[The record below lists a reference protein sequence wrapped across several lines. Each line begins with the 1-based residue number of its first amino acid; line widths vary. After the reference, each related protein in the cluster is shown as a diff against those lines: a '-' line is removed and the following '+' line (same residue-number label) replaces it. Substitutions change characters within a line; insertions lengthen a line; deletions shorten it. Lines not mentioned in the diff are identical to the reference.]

1 MSGSTKAPEYAE
13 ETYLSRGEAA
23 LRLGVPPRTIQQW
36 AIDGK
41 IPCIRTF
48 GGHRRFSVK
57 DLDAIAHLAK
67 KRRPR
72 RRTTIQSSSVQDT
85 GVEDPPVQNAKSGSG
100 GVGA

>member
-1 MSGSTKAPEYAE
+1 MSGSTDAPESVE
-13 ETYLSRGEAA
+13 EIYLSRGEAA
-23 LRLGVPPRTIQQW
+23 QRLGVPPRTIQQW

-48 GGHRRFSVK
+48 GGHRRFAIK
-57 DLDAIAHLAK
+57 DLDAMAQQAR

-72 RRTTIQSSSVQDT
+72 RRSTIQTSSVAET
-85 GVEDPPVQNAKSGSG
+85 GLVSTSVQSATDG